1 MDENEIED
9 EELSIGE
16 KATAMSAS
24 NPYTVELQQML
35 QKYMQR
41 EEEVAKEKKQILAD
55 ATKRLVAKAQPDKY
69 TQAGELFKIAGAFL
83 KPTRTGAFGETLG
96 NVADVAGELVSKRGA
111 RQSEVEDLLM
121 KYKLAGLDVDPGAT
135 KAKLGAL
142 STLARSAPREQ
153 QKTESER
160 LMAIIEDPNTPAA
173 RKQMAQQ
180 RLNKLTYIAPQKGD
194 KPEGPAST
202 PGKIAADLGFTPG
215 TTQYQQ
221 KVEEIAKTG
230 AGAQLS
236 NAAQKE
242 LFEAEEKIAAGR
254 EVVLAFEQALKLN
267 NVAYEGPTAGAR
279 EAAGRFIPIISS
291 SEGQTATADLENI
304 VLGTAL
310 TQLKAIF
317 GAAPTEGERK
327 ILIDVQGSINK
338 PAATRKAIWE
348 RAQKAAARRVQ
359 ENREKMDR
367 IRAGAYLKYDSEPQG
382 FDQGGRVRME
392 DGGQLSLPNVGR
404 TAAQGLMLGYG
415 DEAIARVRARME
427 GRPYEEVLAE
437 ERLKLEQFGKRYPMT
452 ALATEFTGA
461 AIPTAAMMFTPGGQ
475 VPASARLAALASR
488 LPTALRGT
496 TAKTAGAGAATGAI
510 AGSGTAVE
518 GERGMGALTGGA
530 TGAVAGPIAAKAVDV
545 AGSVGKGL
553 YDFAM
558 RTPKSVE
565 DRAMSKVMQ
574 AMSRDKIDA
583 AEIQRRMAQE
593 RAMDTNAM
601 LMDVSPSMQTLG
613 EAVVTAPGSGR
624 AKLGAPLAQRLE
636 EGRERVGERVLK
648 TVGKGIDFTKEEASL
663 VGKLRSN
670 AQNVY
675 DKAYAVGSV
684 NDPRIMRV
692 LEDDTFKK
700 AFDEARQIANKE
712 ARAAELRGEDAS
724 RFRLENI
731 YEVDP
736 DGNVTKVNVPDVRT
750 LDYMKRGIDA
760 LIDKGYKGAG
770 MSSAE
775 ATALKDLKKEFVK
788 VIDDNV
794 PEYAAARAQYA
805 GDIEVLDAL
814 RLGREGYL
822 TKSMTPTQA
831 KDLVAQ
837 MSQGERDAL
846 RAGVAQAAL
855 DKIMDSPQQ
864 VNAAMRVI
872 GAPSTKKR
880 LEALFDNPA
889 EYKLFE
895 AALVREG
902 ELFRNAQE
910 VIRNSRTAN
919 KQEALADLRKTD
931 KLLDIAGEAITL
943 TTGGTGTVLGRVLQF
958 MEKARG
964 IDEKTAD
971 RLADILKTK
980 DPVEI
985 DRVLKGIES
994 RAGAFEKQARFRAS
1008 TQTGVSGATGSVT
1021 QQPASVTTSEP
1032 TVEEDEDVDAIVER
1046 LLRGENQ

>member
-9 EELSIGE
+9 EEPSIGE
-16 KATAMSAS
+16 RAAEMSAS
-24 NPYTVELQQML
+24 NPYTLQLQEML

-41 EEEVAKEKKQILAD
+41 EENVAREKRQILED
-55 ATKRLVAKAQPDKY
+55 ATKKLVAKAQPDKY
-69 TQAGELFKIAGAFL
+69 TQAGELFKVAGAFL

-96 NVADVAGELVSKRGA
+96 NVADVAGELVAKRGA
-111 RQSEVEDLLM
+111 RQSEVEDLMM
-121 KYKLAGLDVDPGAT
+121 KYKLAGLDIDPGAT

-142 STLARSAPREQ
+142 TTLARNAPKEQ
-153 QKTESER
+153 PKGESER
-160 LMAIIEDPNTPAA
+160 LMAIIEDPTTPAA
-173 RKQMAQQ
+173 RKRMAQD
-180 RLNKLTYIAPQKGD
+180 RLNKLTYIAPSKED
-194 KPEGPAST
+194 KPAGPSST
-202 PGKIAADLGFTPG
+202 PGKIASDIGLQPG
-215 TTQYQQ
+215 TPAYQA
-221 KVEEIAKTG
+221 KVAELTKTG
-230 AGAQLS
+230 EGAQLS
-236 NAAQKE
+236 TAAQKE
-242 LFEAEEKIAAGR
+242 LFESEEKIAAGR
-254 EVVLAFEQALKLN
+254 EVVLAFQQALKLN
-267 NVAYEGPTAGAR
+267 DIAYEGPTAGAR
-279 EAAGRFIPIISS
+279 EVAGRWIPIV
-291 SEGQTATADLENI
+291 SESQGQTATADLENI

-348 RAQKAAARRVQ
+348 RAQKAAARRIE
-359 ENREKMDR
+359 ENRQKMER
-367 IRAGAYLKYDSEPQG
+367 IRSGAYLKYDSGNAE
-382 FDQGGRVRME
+382 FYKGGRVRME
-392 DGGQLSLPNVGR
+392 EGGLSPANVGR
-404 TAAQGLMLGYG
+404 SAAQGLMLGYG

-437 ERLKLEQFGKRYPMT
+437 ERLKLKQFGERYPMT
-452 ALATEFTGA
+452 ALGTEFVGA
-461 AIPTAAMMFTPGGQ
+461 AAPTAAMMLVPGGQ
-475 VPASARLAALASR
+475 VPGAARLAALGSR
-488 LPTALRGT
+488 FPKALRGT
-496 TAKTAGAGAATGAI
+496 TAKTAGIGATTGAI

-518 GERGMGALTGGA
+518 GERGMGAVTGGA
-530 TGAVAGPIAAKAVDV
+530 TGAVAGPIVAKSTDV
-545 AGSVGKGL
+545 AGSFGKGL

-558 RTPKSVE
+558 RSPKSVE
-565 DRAMSKVMQ
+565 DRAMSKVLQ
-574 AMSRDKIDA
+574 AMGRDEIDP
-583 AEIQRRMAQE
+583 AEIKRRMGQE
-593 RAMDTNAM
+593 RAMGTDAM

-613 EAVVTAPGSGR
+613 EAVVTTPGSGR
-624 AKLGAPLAQRLE
+624 AKLGEPLAQRLE

-663 VGKLRSN
+663 VGKLRAN

-684 NDPRIMRV
+684 NDPRILRV

-724 RFRLENI
+724 RFKLQNI

-736 DGNVTKVNVPDVRT
+736 DGNVTKINIPDVRT

-760 LIDKGYKGAG
+760 LVDKGYKGAG

-788 VIDDNV
+788 VIDENV

-814 RLGREGYL
+814 RLGRESYL
-822 TKSMTPTQA
+822 SPKTTPTQA
-831 KDLVAQ
+831 KELVAQ

-855 DKIMDSPQQ
+855 DKIMNAPQQ

-872 GAPSTKKR
+872 GAPATKKR
-880 LEALFDNPA
+880 LEVLFDNPA

-895 AALVREG
+895 AALAREG

-919 KQEALADLRKTD
+919 KKEAIEDLKKTD
-931 KLLDIAGEAITL
+931 KLLDIAGEAVSL
-943 TTGGTGTVLGRVLQF
+943 TTGGTGTVVGRVLQF

-971 RLADILKTK
+971 RLAEILRTK

-994 RAGAFEKQARFRAS
+994 RAGAFEKQARFRSA

-1032 TVEEDEDVDAIVER
+1032 KTEEEDEDADAIVER